1 MISPCLSSG
10 ATSNKNRL
18 PPHSPFAHCP
28 LCSCANSQL
37 VQLLLKRILMN
48 LLVLRTSG
56 HIISQLLAT
65 LAFPLIMVIGF
76 DLLSL
81 GNINLISPGHFDVN
95 HSAILRTEF
104 IVRQYVSIRGR
115 KFFENLVWETIF
127 CGVVPGF
134 FISAQQTCTQY
145 SQTY

>member
-10 ATSNKNRL
+10 ATSNKNL
-18 PPHSPFAHCP
+18 PPSPPPPPPSVHCP
-28 LCSCANSQL
+28 LYSCASSQL
-37 VQLLLKRILMN
+37 VRLSLKRILMN
-48 LLVLRTSG
+48 LSILRTFG

-65 LAFPLIMVIGF
+65 RAFPPIMVFGF
-76 DLLSL
+76 VLLSL
-81 GNINLISPGHFDVN
+81 ANINSISPGHFDVN

-115 KFFENLVWETIF
+115 RFFEDLVWETIF

-134 FISAQQTCTQY
+134 FISAQQTCTL
-145 SQTY
+145 